1 MSGILLIEDSR
12 TQAHTY
18 RCLLEEA
25 GYGVRHAASAD
36 EAFQLCLDATPDL
49 VILDQ
54 YLGDK
59 SGLEVCRRLKGDLAL
74 QVIPI
79 VVLTASQKER
89 DHIAA
94 LDAGADRFLSKD
106 SPPEE
111 LLAVVTGLLKSAIP
125 IKTAGAWLT
134 QR

>member
-1 MSGILLIEDSR
+1 MSGILLVEDSR

-18 RCLLEEA
+18 RRLLEAA
-25 GYGVRHAASAD
+25 GYSVRHAATAE
-36 EAFQLCLDATPDL
+36 EAFQLCLETTPDL
-49 VILDQ
+49 VLLDQ

-59 SGLEVCRRLKGDLAL
+59 SGLEVCRRLKSDMAL

-94 LDAGADRFLSKD
+94 LDSGADRFLSKD

-111 LLAVVTGLLKSAIP
+111 LLE
-125 IKTAGAWLT
+125 
-134 QR
+134 